1 VAEMCLRRTL
11 LALLWLVGV
20 LYLVRHPVAAA
31 HTTTALMR
39 ALGRLADALGRY
51 GSAL

>member
-1 VAEMCLRRTL
+1 MCLRRVL
-11 LALLWLVGV
+11 LLTASLVGL

-31 HTTTALMR
+31 HTTTAILH
-39 ALGRLADALGRY
+39 ALEKAADALGRF

>member
-1 VAEMCLRRTL
+1 MCLRRTL
-11 LALLWLVGV
+11 LLIACLVGL

-31 HTTTALMR
+31 HTVNAIMR
-39 ALGRLADALGRY
+39 GLARLADALGRF